1 MTTVNSP
8 DGTVIGYESVG
19 AGAPLVLVHGSTGT
33 LARWGSVTP
42 VLAQRYT
49 VHAMDRRGRGLSAAE
64 VEPYSLDR
72 EAEDVAA
79 VAEAVGGDVYV
90 VGHSYGALAVLQA
103 ALITSA
109 FRRIMLYEPPILSP
123 GLSVTSP
130 EAVAQIKTT
139 SDPREVLEAFYR
151 ETLHL
156 SESAIK
162 DLAEREF
169 SYLAESIGHTAGREL
184 AEVRAYRATERLAA
198 ITVPVRLLLGT
209 ESPAYL
215 RAATA
220 AVAAR
225 IPGATIV
232 ALHGQG
238 HQAIDYDPQQFV
250 RAVLEFDSSA
260 PRREA
265 RLSRASTKKG
275 HLAVTARRVR

>member
-1 MTTVNSP
+1 
-8 DGTVIGYESVG
+8 
-19 AGAPLVLVHGSTGT
+19 
-33 LARWGSVTP
+33 
-42 VLAQRYT
+42 
-49 VHAMDRRGRGLSAAE
+49 
-64 VEPYSLDR
+64 LDR

-90 VGHSYGALAVLQA
+90 VGHSYGALAVLEA

-109 FRRIMLYEPPILSP
+109 FRRITLYEPPIPSP
-123 GLSVTSP
+123 GLNVISP
-130 EAVAQIKTT
+130 EGWARITT
-139 SDPREVLEAFYR
+139 ISDPQEILNIFYR

-156 SESAIK
+156 PKSATK
-162 DLAEREF
+162 DLADREF
-169 SYLAESIGHTAGREL
+169 SQLAGSIAHTAVREL

-225 IPGATIV
+225 ISGATIV
-232 ALHGQG
+232 ALQGQG

-250 RAVLEFDSSA
+250 RAVLEFDSNA
-260 PRREA
+260 IA
-265 RLSRASTKKG
+265 
-275 HLAVTARRVR
+275 

>member
-79 VAEAVGGDVYV
+79 VAEAAGDVYV
-90 VGHSYGALAVLQA
+90 VGHSYGALVVLQA

-123 GLSVTSP
+123 GLSVASP
-130 EAVAQIKTT
+130 EAVAQIRTT

-169 SYLAESIGHTAGREL
+169 SYLAGSIGHTAGREL

-260 PRREA
+260 PQRDA
-265 RLSRASTKKG
+265 R
-275 HLAVTARRVR
+275 